1 MPPAPQLDA
10 GTADG
15 RSSVHG
21 MSLRRKIELI
31 FAVLTLL
38 VLGIFVTVE
47 IQANRSSIREEMEAS
62 HRISSQLLSRV
73 GHSYNRDGLPD
84 FAMFLKQTG
93 RVRASEVSLID
104 DAGRVLYASPPPTYK
119 AGRFAPDWYTAL
131 VAPQI
136 RPTVIILDGGKL
148 RIAINPSRAVLD
160 SWDDLQV
167 IMISQGLL
175 FLVADLL
182 VFWLVGRWLAPL
194 DRIIRGLRQIEAG
207 QHHIRL
213 PPLPGR
219 EVGEMGRAFNRMAQA
234 VEENLQVRQAGAEAQ
249 ARLVAQRESTQ
260 LLNARIEDERAALA
274 RELHDELG
282 QSLTAMRSIAKSL
295 LQYPELQD
303 SRARTAIDLLFATA
317 GATSDAMH
325 RMIPRL
331 RPMQLDGMGLTDAV
345 RDMVSDVQLSHAT
358 LHIALQVTQP
368 LPVLPDEMEIS
379 TFRIVQEALTNVV
392 RHAQATQ
399 VRMVLAL
406 QDGWLE
412 ILVADNG
419 TADPTALERAG
430 HYGVRGMRERAEALG
445 GSIDF
450 TGAADGGLEVRVRL
464 PLPAPVAGQL
474 EVMPEQRHSGAA
486 VTASAA
492 ASATAAASAVT
503 IPATT
508 MTTPTATAGQA

>member
-1 MPPAPQLDA
+1 MAPAQPA
-10 GTADG
+10 SGPVGDG
-15 RSSVHG
+15 DTGGVGVHG
-21 MSLRRKIELI
+21 MSLRRKIEMI

-47 IQANRSSIREEMEAS
+47 IQGNRSSIREEMEAS
-62 HRISSQLLSRV
+62 HRISSQLLGRV
-73 GHSYNRDGLPD
+73 GNGYSRQTLPD
-84 FAMFLKQTG
+84 FALFLQQTG
-93 RVRASEVSLID
+93 RVRASEVTLID
-104 DAGRVLYASPPPTYK
+104 DAGKLLYASPPPTYK
-119 AGRFAPDWYTAL
+119 AGRFAPHWYAAL

-136 RPTVIILDGGKL
+136 RPTVIMLDGGKL
-148 RIAINPSRAVLD
+148 KIASNPSRAVLD
-160 SWDDLQV
+160 SWDDLQA

-194 DRIIRGLRQIEAG
+194 DRIIRGLREIEAG

-234 VEENLQVRQAGAEAQ
+234 VEENLLVRQAGAQAQ
-249 ARLVAQRESTQ
+249 ARLAAQRESTQ

-303 SRARTAIDLLFATA
+303 GRARSAVDLLFATA

-331 RPMQLDGMGLTDAV
+331 RPMQLEGMGLTDAV
-345 RDMVSDVQLSHAT
+345 RDLVSDVQLSHPG
-358 LHIALQVTQP
+358 LHVALQVTQP

-379 TFRIVQEALTNVV
+379 IFRIVQEALTNVV
-392 RHAQATQ
+392 RHAQASQ
-399 VRMVLAL
+399 VRMDFAMS
-406 QDGWLE
+406 DGWLE

-419 TADPTALERAG
+419 RAATTVMQRDG

-445 GSIDF
+445 GSVDF
-450 TGAADGGLEVRVRL
+450 QVVPAGGVEVRVRL
-464 PLPAPVAGQL
+464 PLPAAVAN
-474 EVMPEQRHSGAA
+474 EA
-486 VTASAA
+486 TATTA
-492 ASATAAASAVT
+492 ATAATTAAS
-503 IPATT
+503 PAR
-508 MTTPTATAGQA
+508 AAANAGAA

>member
-1 MPPAPQLDA
+1 MHNSSYSAQKTDTNPAASQPTTGNA
-10 GTADG
+10 CSHVA
-15 RSSVHG
+15 VHG
-21 MSLRRKIELI
+21 MSLRRKIQLI
-31 FAVLTLL
+31 FAVLTSL
-38 VLGIFVTVE
+38 VLGIFVAVE
-47 IQANRSSIREEMEAS
+47 IQANRNSIREEMEAS

-73 GHSYNRDGLPD
+73 GRGYNRQTLPD
-84 FAMFLKQTG
+84 FAMFLQQTG
-93 RVRASEVSLID
+93 RVRASEVTLID
-104 DAGRVLYASPPPTYK
+104 DTGTVLFASPPPTYK
-119 AGRFAPDWYTAL
+119 AGRFAPDWYNAL
-131 VAPQI
+131 VAPQV

-148 RIAINPSRAVLD
+148 KIASNPSRAVLD
-160 SWDDLQV
+160 SWDDMQT

-194 DRIIRGLRQIEAG
+194 ERIIRGLRQIEAG

-219 EVGEMGRAFNRMAQA
+219 EVGEMGRAFNHMAQA
-234 VEENLQVRQAGAEAQ
+234 VEENLQVRQASAQAQ
-249 ARLVAQRESTQ
+249 ARLAAQRESTQ

-282 QSLTAMRSIAKSL
+282 QSLTAIRSIAKSL

-303 SRARTAIDLLFATA
+303 SRAKTAIELLFATA

-345 RDMVSDVQLSHAT
+345 RDMVSDIQLSHPT
-358 LHIALQVTQP
+358 LHIALQVAQP

-379 TFRIVQEALTNVV
+379 AFRIVQEALTNVV

-399 VRMVLAL
+399 ARMVFAV

-419 TADPTALERAG
+419 KAGTTALQRDG
-430 HYGVRGMRERAEALG
+430 HYGVRGMRERAEAFG
-445 GSIDF
+445 GSLDF
-450 TGAADGGLEVRVRL
+450 KVAVGGGLEVRLHL
-464 PLPAPVAGQL
+464 PLPATVAG
-474 EVMPEQRHSGAA
+474 AA
-486 VTASAA
+486 LTAS
-492 ASATAAASAVT
+492 TA
-503 IPATT
+503 
-508 MTTPTATAGQA
+508 

>member
-1 MPPAPQLDA
+1 MHNSPGSPQNIDTMPLTQQSEAGDA
-10 GTADG
+10 GSRLAV
-15 RSSVHG
+15 RG

-73 GHSYNRDGLPD
+73 GRGYTRQTLPD
-84 FAMFLKQTG
+84 FALFLQQTG
-93 RVRASEVSLID
+93 RVRASEVTLIND
-104 DAGRVLYASPPPTYK
+104 VGTVLYASPPPTYK
-119 AGRFAPDWYTAL
+119 AGRFAPDWYAAL
-131 VAPQI
+131 VAPQL
-136 RPTVIILDGGKL
+136 RPTIIILDGGKL
-148 RIAINPSRAVLD
+148 RIASNPSRAVLD
-160 SWDDLQV
+160 SWDDLQT
-167 IMISQGLL
+167 IMISQGVL

-194 DRIIRGLRQIEAG
+194 ERIIRGLRQIEAG
-207 QHHIRL
+207 QHDIRL

-219 EVGEMGRAFNRMAQA
+219 EVGEMGRAFNRMARA
-234 VEENLQVRQAGAEAQ
+234 VEENLQVRQAGAQAQ
-249 ARLVAQRESTQ
+249 ARLAAQRESTQ

-282 QSLTAMRSIAKSL
+282 QSLTAMRSITKSL
-295 LQYPELQD
+295 LQYPELQN
-303 SRARTAIDLLFATA
+303 SRARAAIELLFATA

-345 RDMVSDVQLSHAT
+345 RDLVSDIQLSHPA
-358 LHIALQVTQP
+358 LHIALQITQP

-392 RHAQATQ
+392 RHAQATRA
-399 VRMVLAL
+399 RMVFAV
-406 QDGWLE
+406 QDGWLD

-419 TADPTALERAG
+419 KAGTIALQRDG
-430 HYGVRGMRERAEALG
+430 HYGVRGMRERAEGLG
-445 GSIDF
+445 GSIEF
-450 TGAADGGLEVRVRL
+450 EAAAGGGLAVRVRL
-464 PLPAPVAGQL
+464 PLPAPV
-474 EVMPEQRHSGAA
+474 VGAA
-486 VTASAA
+486 LMAGAA
-492 ASATAAASAVT
+492 
-503 IPATT
+503 
-508 MTTPTATAGQA
+508 